1 MRLPHVDMNGMSLT
15 VWSSLWN
22 AARVA
27 QAARLCELLFR
38 PARARSRETRAN
50 RWVKTLPFFTVQTK

>member
-1 MRLPHVDMNGMSLT
+1 MDLPHVDMNGMSLT

-27 QAARLCELLFR
+27 QAGRL
-38 PARARSRETRAN
+38 
-50 RWVKTLPFFTVQTK
+50 